1 NVKRSHESTSVEES
15 KKLHASRGN
24 GNERD
29 ADRNNVKRSHEST
42 SVEESKKLHAS
53 RGDENERDA
62 DRSAFNE
69 AGNSRKKKK
78 CQDEKAT
85 GN

>member
-1 NVKRSHESTSVEES
+1 MNLKLCYIDNLKRP
-15 KKLHASRGN
+15 
-24 GNERD
+24 
-29 ADRNNVKRSHEST
+29 HEST

-62 DRSAFNE
+62 DSSALNE
-69 AGNSRKKKK
+69 ASDSRRKKR

-85 GN
+85 GNGMAGHNGKLLYVLI